1 MKDNTIE
8 SVKRYVAYYR
18 ASTERQ
24 RDGLGI
30 EAQKAAVKR
39 FIDHYGGT
47 LISEHEEIVS
57 GAATVREGFDLAIKD
72 CRLNNAILLV
82 HRIDRLSRA
91 GFVAMARLEEAG
103 IPYIEADSPFDTEFS
118 KHIKFLVAKEERSKI
133 RSRIKDALDEVKK
146 NIKENG
152 YHVSRA
158 GNVISSLGAPHNL
171 SDYSRERAIE
181 VKRMK
186 ARTNVD
192 NIKAWSVAKEMLAD
206 GESMSYIADFLNR
219 HGFKTPKGGV
229 FRIANIRR
237 LRRLFEEEDKKE
249 AS

>member
-39 FIDHYGGT
+39 FIEHYGGI
-47 LISEHEEIVS
+47 LLAEHSEIVS
-57 GAATVREGFDLAIKD
+57 GAATVREAFDLAVRD
-72 CRLNNAILLV
+72 CKVNNGILLV

-91 GFVAMARLEEAG
+91 GFVAMARLEEEG

-118 KHIKFLVAKEERSKI
+118 KHIKFLVAKEERDKI
-133 RSRIKDALDEVKK
+133 RARVKDTLTEVKK
-146 NIKENG
+146 KIEKDG
-152 YHVSRA
+152 YHVSKA
-158 GNVISSLGAPHNL
+158 GNVISALGSPHNL
-171 SDYSRERAIE
+171 TDYSRQRAIE
-181 VKRMK
+181 VKRLK
-186 ARTNVD
+186 ARTNID

-206 GESMSYIADFLNR
+206 GETLTYIADFLNR
-219 HGFKTPKGGV
+219 HGFRTPQGGV

-237 LRRLFEEEDKKE
+237 LQRIFQSEDQKE